1 MLFLYSDDGSR
12 FKDNKIPHKM
22 KYGLV
27 SVLKGGHLIQ
37 VKITKKEEDKTATL
51 AAAVN
56 RGGRLIQVKT
66 LYLLR

>member
-1 MLFLYSDDGSR
+1 
-12 FKDNKIPHKM
+12 M